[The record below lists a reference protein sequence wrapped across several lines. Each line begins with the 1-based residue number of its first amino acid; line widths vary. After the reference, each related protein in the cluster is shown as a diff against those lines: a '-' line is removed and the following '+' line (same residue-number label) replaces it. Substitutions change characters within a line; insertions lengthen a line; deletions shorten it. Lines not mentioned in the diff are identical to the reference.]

1 MLDIEKNATSAELA
15 IGSIFWYV
23 STTPPNLD
31 WLLCDGSDIDIL
43 EYPQLHSICRGV
55 LPSMN
60 GQFVRG
66 TATPS
71 DITFAG
77 LNDTTSLPNNN
88 FVSNTTGNHNHQI
101 SSTTNTYGGGGASM
115 VDPLAGNS
123 VATNST
129 GAHTHTIGGGGDS
142 ETRPNNVRLAP
153 MIKGR

>member
-1 MLDIEKNATSAELA
+1 MLDIEKDALSTEVA

-71 DITFAG
+71 DITLAG
-77 LNDTTSLPNNN
+77 LNDTTALPKST
-88 FVSNTTGNHNHQI
+88 FVSNITGNHNHEI
-101 SSTTNTYGGGGASM
+101 SNQENKYGGGSASM
-115 VDPLAGNS
+115 VDPLVGNS
-123 VATNST
+123 VATSST
-129 GAHTHTIGGGGDS
+129 GSHTHTVTGGGDS